1 MWAKLG
7 STLGVSSSFNGCQND
22 RVEDHLATNRPKYAT
37 SRPKCL
43 KCGELHKTKNC
54 GLKCNFCK
62 GLGHIKEC
70 C

>member
-7 STLGVSSSFNGCQND
+7 STLGVFTSFIGCQICM
-22 RVEDHLATNRPKYAT
+22 VEDHLATNCQKYVT

-43 KCGELHKTKNC
+43 KCGEPHRTGNY
-54 GLKCNFCK
+54 GLRCNFCR
-62 GLGHIKEC
+62 GLGHIEEC